1 MESTRVFVS
10 GLPPTLSNEQLK
22 KHFATRFHVTDAHV
36 LPKRRIGFVGFQTS
50 EVAQQAVSYFN
61 RTYLKMS
68 KISVDIARP
77 IDADPTNE
85 PPRSGQDSRESLPSD
100 AAGSTLKRKRDGDA
114 QDPKMQEYLSLIQQP
129 SKTKTWANDDQLP
142 TPVETDS
149 HPIEQPADNDDNTQ
163 ELTYAQRKKARL
175 GQDSKE
181 GSYVPGNA
189 GHSPTADE
197 DDVQPQPENGEE
209 VQAEQQDEQERQ
221 QPVSDS
227 DWLRSKTSRLLG
239 LLDEDEQAVFE
250 PPAPVSSSMPAADSN
265 VDAKIT
271 ETAEKPI
278 GNEPEKSTAT
288 PEVDTNIENIRI
300 SARLFVR
307 NLSYETKE
315 SDLQPVFAPFGK
327 LEEQPSLSYF
337 ELSLCLEQLLTFQSS
352 QIHVAFD
359 TRSTTSKGFAY
370 IQYSDTDAAVEA
382 YKNLDGKHFQ
392 GRLLHIL
399 PAAEKKTYKVDEH
412 ELSKLPLKKQ
422 KQIKRKQ
429 EATSSTFSWNSLY
442 MNADA
447 VMSSMSE
454 RLGVSKAELL
464 DPTSAD
470 AAVKQAHAET
480 HVIQETKAYFT
491 ANGVN
496 LDAFKRRE
504 RGNTAILVK
513 NFSYGTK
520 SEDLRKLLEPYGQ
533 LTRLLMPP
541 SGTIAIA
548 EFARPDEA
556 QKAFKGLAYRKLGDS
571 IIFLEKAP
579 KDLFDSNVPPQ
590 SSVPE
595 AKAVSQGFSTAD
607 TFAADEGD
615 QKLVTATLFVKNL
628 NFSTTQQTL
637 VEAFRP
643 LDGFVSAR
651 IKTKPD
657 PKNPGQTLSMGFG
670 FADFKT
676 KDQAQAALAVMN
688 GYTLDRHAL
697 VVRASHKGMDAA
709 EERRRDDTAKKI
721 AARRTKII
729 IKNLP
734 FQATKKDI
742 RSLFGAYGQLR
753 SVRVPQK
760 FDRSARGFG
769 FADFVSAREAENA
782 MDALKSTHLLGRRLV
797 LDFANEE
804 AIDPE
809 DEIER
814 IGKKVGEQ
822 LDRVKLQ
829 KLTGAGRKKFTVGA
843 QDDES

>member
-10 GLPPTLSNEQLK
+10 GIPPTLSNEQLK
-22 KHFATRFHVTDAHV
+22 KHFATRFQVTDAHV
-36 LPKRRIGFVGFQTS
+36 LPKRRIGFVGFKS
-50 EVAQQAVSYFN
+50 PEVAQQAVSYFN
-61 RTYLKMS
+61 KTFMKMS

-77 IDADPTNE
+77 IDAE
-85 PPRSGQDSRESLPSD
+85 PANDALTAAKNSRSYPSDD
-100 AAGSTLKRKRDGDA
+100 AAGSSLKRKRDGDLPK
-114 QDPKMQEYLSLIQQP
+114 DPKTQEYLSLLQHP
-129 SKTKTWANDDQLP
+129 SKTRTWANDDQIP
-142 TPVETDS
+142 PPVETES
-149 HPIEQPADNDDNTQ
+149 QAKEQPADVTADTQ
-163 ELTYAQRKKARL
+163 DLTYAQRKKAKL
-175 GQDSKE
+175 GQDAQE
-181 GSYVPGNA
+181 ESYTSVNA
-189 GHSPTADE
+189 GHSPAIHEEAAQPAPKTAEEEEGQQE
-197 DDVQPQPENGEE
+197 DHAQG
-209 VQAEQQDEQERQ
+209 
-221 QPVSDS
+221 PVSDS

-239 LLDEDEQAVFE
+239 LLDEDEQAAFE
-250 PPAPVSSSMPAADSN
+250 PPARAADSMPEAVSP
-265 VDAKIT
+265 VDAPT
-271 ETAEKPI
+271 TQTLEQPVEQVPETPAP
-278 GNEPEKSTAT
+278 
-288 PEVDTNIENIRI
+288 PEVDTNIENIRL

-307 NLSYETKE
+307 NLSYETTE
-315 SDLQPVFAPFGK
+315 SDLEPLFSPFGRI
-327 LEEQPSLSYF
+327 EE
-337 ELSLCLEQLLTFQSS
+337 
-352 QIHVAFD
+352 IHVAFD

-370 IQYSDTDAAVEA
+370 VQYVDPDSAVEA
-382 YKNLDGKHFQ
+382 YKTLDGKHFQ

-399 PAAEKKTYKVDEH
+399 PASQKKTYKLDEH
-412 ELSKLPLKKQ
+412 EISKLPLKKQ

-429 EATSSTFSWNSLY
+429 ESSSSTFSWNSLY

-447 VMSSMSE
+447 VMSSVAE

-480 HVIQETKAYFT
+480 HVIQETKAYFK

-496 LDAFKRRE
+496 LDAFKQRE
-504 RGNTAILVK
+504 RGNVALLVK

-520 SEDLRKLLEPYGQ
+520 SEDLRKLFEPFGQ

-541 SGTIAIA
+541 SGTIAIVQ
-548 EFARPDEA
+548 FARPDEA

-579 KDLFDSNVPPQ
+579 KDLFEANAPPQ
-590 SSVPE
+590 APVPE
-595 AKAVSQGFSTAD
+595 AKAVTQGFSTAD
-607 TFAADEGD
+607 TFAADDGD
-615 QKLVTATLFVKNL
+615 ENLVTATLFVKNL
-628 NFSTTQQTL
+628 NFSTTNASL
-637 VEAFRP
+637 IEAFRP

-651 IKTKPD
+651 IKLKPD

-676 KDQAQAALAVMN
+676 KAQAQAAQAVMN

-697 VVRASHKGMDAA
+697 VVKASHKGLDAA
-709 EERRRDDTAKKI
+709 EERRREDTAKKI

-742 RSLFGAYGQLR
+742 SSLFGAYGQLR
-753 SVRVPQK
+753 SVRVPKK

-782 MDALKSTHLLGRRLV
+782 MDALKNTHLLGRRLV
-797 LDFANEE
+797 LEFANEE
-804 AIDPE
+804 AINPE

-814 IGKKVGEQ
+814 IEKKVGEQ

-843 QDDES
+843 QDEES

>member
-22 KHFATRFHVTDAHV
+22 KHFATRFLVTDAHV
-36 LPKRRIGFVGFQTS
+36 LPKRRIGFVGFKS
-50 EVAQQAVSYFN
+50 PEVAQQAVSYFN
-61 RTYLKMS
+61 KTYMKMS
-68 KISVDIARP
+68 KISVDIARS
-77 IDADPTNE
+77 IDAE
-85 PPRSGQDSRESLPSD
+85 PDVSHKFGRNSKSSAASDST
-100 AAGSTLKRKRDGDA
+100 GSALKRKRDGDNIQ
-114 QDPKMQEYLSLIQQP
+114 QDPKLQEYLSVIQHP
-129 SKTKTWANDDQLP
+129 SKTKTWANDDQIP
-142 TPVETDS
+142 I
-149 HPIEQPADNDDNTQ
+149 PIEQNSPSDEQPVDADETPQ
-163 ELTYAQRKKARL
+163 ELTYAQRKRAKLADNQGESPHVL
-175 GQDSKE
+175 GDAGDLPMPDQDQ
-181 GSYVPGNA
+181 
-189 GHSPTADE
+189 
-197 DDVQPQPENGEE
+197 VQPEEEEAEKNEGEQNGQTEE
-209 VQAEQQDEQERQ
+209 A
-221 QPVSDS
+221 PVSDS

-239 LLDEDEQAVFE
+239 LLDEDEQAAFE
-250 PPAPVSSSMPAADSN
+250 PTMQESSSAAAVGSTNEVTKVDNVASSPKPDSQKAPAA
-265 VDAKIT
+265 
-271 ETAEKPI
+271 
-278 GNEPEKSTAT
+278 
-288 PEVDTNIENIRI
+288 PEVDTNIETIRI

-307 NLSYETKE
+307 NLSYDTTE
-315 SDLQPVFAPFGK
+315 SDLEPIFAPFGK
-327 LEEQPSLSYF
+327 IEE
-337 ELSLCLEQLLTFQSS
+337 
-352 QIHVAFD
+352 IHVAFD
-359 TRSTTSKGFAY
+359 TRFTTSKGFAY
-370 IQYSDTDAAVEA
+370 IQYSDPEAAVEA

-399 PAAEKKTYKVDEH
+399 PASEKKTYKLDEH

-429 EATSSTFSWNSLY
+429 DASSAAFSWNSLY

-447 VMSSMSE
+447 VMSSVAE

-480 HVIQETKAYFT
+480 HVIQETKAYFR

-496 LDAFKRRE
+496 LDAFKQRE

-520 SEDLRKLLEPYGQ
+520 TEDLRKLFEPYGQ

-541 SGTIAIA
+541 TGTIAVV
-548 EFARPDEA
+548 EYGRPDEA

-571 IIFLEKAP
+571 ILFLEKAP
-579 KDLFDSNVPPQ
+579 KNLFEGTATPQ
-590 SSVPE
+590 NPTPE
-595 AKAVSQGFSTAD
+595 TKTVAQGFSTAD
-607 TFAADEGD
+607 TFAAEEADD
-615 QKLVTATLFVKNL
+615 SLATSTLFIKNL
-628 NFSTTQQTL
+628 NFSTTNDKL

-651 IKTKPD
+651 IKLKPD

-670 FADFKT
+670 FVEFKT
-676 KDQAQAALAVMN
+676 KAQAQAALAVMN
-688 GYTLDRHAL
+688 GYTLERHAL
-697 VVRASHKGMDAA
+697 VVRTSHKGMDAA
-709 EERRRDDTAKKI
+709 EERRREDTAKKI

-734 FQATKKDI
+734 FQATKKDV

-782 MDALKSTHLLGRRLV
+782 MDALKNTHLLGRRLV
-797 LDFANEE
+797 LEFANEE
-804 AIDPE
+804 AVDPE
-809 DEIER
+809 QEIER
-814 IGKKVGEQ
+814 IEKKVGEQ

-829 KLTGAGRKKFTVGA
+829 KLTGTGRKKFIVGA
-843 QDDES
+843 QDDEN

>member
-10 GLPPTLSNEQLK
+10 GLPPTLSNDQLK
-22 KHFATRFHVTDAHV
+22 KHFATRFQVTDAHV
-36 LPKRRIGFVGFQTS
+36 LPKRRIGFVGFKS
-50 EVAQQAVSYFN
+50 PEVAQQAVSYFN
-61 RTYLKMS
+61 KTFMKMS
-68 KISVDIARP
+68 KISVDIAKP
-77 IDADPTNE
+77 IDSEPTNGA
-85 PPRSGQDSRESLPSD
+85 SKAGKNSRTDLPSD
-100 AAGSTLKRKRDGDA
+100 ATGSTLKRKRDGENVP
-114 QDPKMQEYLSLIQQP
+114 QDPKTQEYLSLIQQP
-129 SKTKTWANDDQLP
+129 SKTRTWANDDQIPAPL
-142 TPVETDS
+142 ETDS
-149 HPIEQPADNDDNTQ
+149 HSKEQRAEVDGDTQ
-163 ELTYAQRKKARL
+163 EEMTYAQRKKARM
-175 GQDSKE
+175 GQDPRESSHTSE
-181 GSYVPGNA
+181 NA
-189 GHSPTADE
+189 GHSQAADE
-197 DDVQPQPENGEE
+197 DAQPVPEKDEEKQEAQPEDQPQ
-209 VQAEQQDEQERQ
+209 A
-221 QPVSDS
+221 PVSDS

-239 LLDEDEQAVFE
+239 LLDEDEQAAFE
-250 PPAPVSSSMPAADSN
+250 QPAAPVDDTPVADSDVGMPN
-265 VDAKIT
+265 APSP
-271 ETAEKPI
+271 EKPAV
-278 GNEPEKSTAT
+278 NDSEKAPTAA
-288 PEVDTNIENIRI
+288 EVDTNIENIRI
-300 SARLFVR
+300 SARLFIR
-307 NLSYETKE
+307 NLSYETRE
-315 SDLQPVFAPFGK
+315 SDLEPLFSPFGK
-327 LEEQPSLSYF
+327 IEEPSSK
-337 ELSLCLEQLLTFQSS
+337 QLLMFHLL

-359 TRSTTSKGFAY
+359 TRSTISKGFAY
-370 IQYSDTDAAVEA
+370 VQYADPDSAVEA

-399 PAAEKKTYKVDEH
+399 PASQKKTYKLDDH

-429 EATSSTFSWNSLY
+429 DASSSTFSWNSLY

-447 VMSSMSE
+447 VMSSVAE
-454 RLGVSKAELL
+454 RIGVSKADLL

-480 HVIQETKAYFT
+480 HVIQETKAYFK

-496 LDAFKRRE
+496 LDAFKERE

-513 NFSYGTK
+513 NFSYGTT
-520 SEDLRKLLEPYGQ
+520 SEDLRKLFEPFGKP
-533 LTRLLMPP
+533 TRLLMPP
-541 SGTIAIA
+541 SGTIAVV

-579 KDLFDSNVPPQ
+579 KNLFDANVSPQ
-590 SSVPE
+590 APLPE
-595 AKAVSQGFSTAD
+595 AKTVAQGFSTAD

-615 QKLVTATLFVKNL
+615 EENLATSTLFVKNL
-628 NFSTTQQTL
+628 NFSTTNQSL

-651 IKTKPD
+651 IKLKPD

-676 KDQAQAALAVMN
+676 NAQAQAALAVMN

-709 EERRRDDTAKKI
+709 EERRREDTAKKI

-782 MDALKSTHLLGRRLV
+782 MDALKNTHLLGRRLV
-797 LDFANEE
+797 LEFANEE
-804 AIDPE
+804 AVDPE
-809 DEIER
+809 QEIER
-814 IGKKVGEQ
+814 IEKKVGEQ

-843 QDDES
+843 QDEES

>member
-10 GLPPTLSNEQLK
+10 GLPPTLTNDQLK
-22 KHFATRFHVTDAHV
+22 KHFATRFQVTDAHI
-36 LPKRRIGFVGFQTS
+36 LPKRRIGFVGFKSS

-61 RTYLKMS
+61 KTFMKMS
-68 KISVDIARP
+68 KISVDIAKP
-77 IDADPTNE
+77 IDAE
-85 PPRSGQDSRESLPSD
+85 PAHNAHKARKDSRDQPDD
-100 AAGSTLKRKRDGDA
+100 ASGNALKRKRDGEPVKDS
-114 QDPKMQEYLSLIQQP
+114 KTQEYLSLLQQP
-129 SKTKTWANDDQLP
+129 PKTRTWANDDQLP
-142 TPVETDS
+142 PPVETDS
-149 HPIEQPADNDDNTQ
+149 QLQEQPTDVVDDEKE
-163 ELTYAQRKKARL
+163 ELTYAQRKKAKL
-175 GQDSKE
+175 GQDQND
-181 GSYVPGNA
+181 GSSASVNA

-197 DDVQPQPENGEE
+197 DLSQPDPEKTEAK
-209 VQAEQQDEQERQ
+209 QKSEQEVSQ
-221 QPVSDS
+221 EEQAPVSDM

-239 LLDEDEQAVFE
+239 LLDEDEEATFA
-250 PPAPVSSSMPAADSN
+250 PPAPVVNDTPMADSN
-265 VDAKIT
+265 FDTSNVASP
-271 ETAEKPI
+271 EKPTVE
-278 GNEPEKSTAT
+278 EPVKAPTA

-300 SARLFVR
+300 SARLFIR
-307 NLSYETKE
+307 NLSYDTKE
-315 SDLQPVFAPFGK
+315 ADLEPVFSPFGK
-327 LEEQPSLSYF
+327 IEE
-337 ELSLCLEQLLTFQSS
+337 
-352 QIHVAFD
+352 IHVAFD
-359 TRSTTSKGFAY
+359 TRNTTSKGFAY
-370 IQYSDTDAAVEA
+370 VQYSNPDAAVEA

-399 PAAEKKTYKVDEH
+399 PASQKKTHKLDEH

-429 EATSSTFSWNSLY
+429 EASSSTFSWNSLY

-447 VMSSMSE
+447 VMSSVAE
-454 RLGVSKAELL
+454 RIGVSKSDLL
-464 DPTSAD
+464 DPTSSE

-480 HVIQETKAYFT
+480 HVIQETKAYFK

-496 LDAFKRRE
+496 LDAFKQRE
-504 RGNTAILVK
+504 RGNIAILVK

-520 SEDLRKLLEPYGQ
+520 TDDLRKLFEPFGTI
-533 LTRLLMPP
+533 TRLLMPP
-541 SGTIAIA
+541 SGTIAIV
-548 EFARPDEA
+548 EFSRPDEA
-556 QKAFKGLAYRKLGDS
+556 QKAFKSVAYRKLGDS

-579 KDLFDSNVPPQ
+579 KNLFEANVPPQ
-590 SSVPE
+590 NPLPE

-615 QKLVTATLFVKNL
+615 EANIATATLFIKNL
-628 NFSTTQQTL
+628 NFSTTNQSL
-637 VEAFRP
+637 VDAFRP

-670 FADFKT
+670 FADFRT
-676 KDQAQAALAVMN
+676 NAQAQAALAVMN

-709 EERRRDDTAKKI
+709 EERRKEDTAKKI

-734 FQATKKDI
+734 FQATKKDV

-782 MDALKSTHLLGRRLV
+782 MDALKNTHLLGRRLV
-797 LDFANEE
+797 LEFANAE
-804 AIDPE
+804 AIDAE
-809 DEIER
+809 EEIQR
-814 IGKKVGEQ
+814 IEKKVGEQ
-822 LDRVKLQ
+822 VDRVKLQ

>member
-10 GLPPTLSNEQLK
+10 GLPPTLSNDQLK
-22 KHFATRFHVTDAHV
+22 KHFATRFQVTDAHV
-36 LPKRRIGFVGFQTS
+36 LPKRRIGFVGFKSS

-61 RTYLKMS
+61 KTYMKMS

-77 IDADPTNE
+77 IDAEPNDANNAGKNSRTN
-85 PPRSGQDSRESLPSD
+85 DD
-100 AAGSTLKRKRDGDA
+100 ANGNNLKRKRDGETA
-114 QDPKMQEYLSLIQQP
+114 PKDPKTQEYLSLIQQP
-129 SKTKTWANDDQLP
+129 SKTRTWANDDQIP
-142 TPVETDS
+142 TPVEAN
-149 HPIEQPADNDDNTQ
+149 PQPQEQPDVSESQ
-163 ELTYAQRKKARL
+163 EELTYAQRKKAKL
-175 GQDSKE
+175 GQDATEASNA
-181 GSYVPGNA
+181 SGNA
-189 GHSPTADE
+189 GNAPTADG
-197 DDVQPQPENGEE
+197 DNV
-209 VQAEQQDEQERQ
+209 QDESEKTDEPEGQQEDQ
-221 QPVSDS
+221 AQAPVSDS

-239 LLDEDEQAVFE
+239 LLDEDEQAEFDA
-250 PPAPVSSSMPAADSN
+250 PAPASNNAPASDSD
-265 VDAKIT
+265 VDMT
-271 ETAEKPI
+271 ESPEKPAVE
-278 GNEPEKSTAT
+278 NSEKAPTA

-300 SARLFVR
+300 SARLFIR
-307 NLSYETKE
+307 NLSYETKD
-315 SDLQPVFAPFGK
+315 SDLEPVFSPFGRI
-327 LEEQPSLSYF
+327 EE
-337 ELSLCLEQLLTFQSS
+337 
-352 QIHVAFD
+352 IHVAFD
-359 TRSTTSKGFAY
+359 TRNTASKGFAY
-370 IQYSDTDAAVEA
+370 VQYADPDAAVEA

-399 PAAEKKTYKVDEH
+399 PASQKKTYKLDEH

-429 EATSSTFSWNSLY
+429 DASSSTFSWNSLY

-447 VMSSMSE
+447 VMSSVAE
-454 RLGVSKAELL
+454 RIGVSKSDLL
-464 DPTSAD
+464 DPTSSD

-480 HVIQETKAYFT
+480 HVIQETKAYFK
-491 ANGVN
+491 AHGVN
-496 LDAFKRRE
+496 LDAFKQRE
-504 RGNTAILVK
+504 RGNVAILVK

-520 SEDLRKLLEPYGQ
+520 SEDLRKLFEPFGQ
-533 LTRLLMPP
+533 IIRLLMPP
-541 SGTIAIA
+541 SGTIAIV

-579 KDLFDSNVPPQ
+579 KNLFESNVPPQ
-590 SSVPE
+590 NPLPE
-595 AKAVSQGFSTAD
+595 TKAVSQGFSTAD
-607 TFAADEGD
+607 TFAAEEGEENIA
-615 QKLVTATLFVKNL
+615 TATLFVKNL
-628 NFSTTQQTL
+628 NFSTTNQSL

-676 KDQAQAALAVMN
+676 NAQAQAALAVMN

-709 EERRRDDTAKKI
+709 EERRREDTAKKI

-782 MDALKSTHLLGRRLV
+782 MDALKNTHLLGRRLV
-797 LDFANEE
+797 LEFANEE
-804 AIDPE
+804 AVDPE
-809 DEIER
+809 EEIKR
-814 IGKKVGEQ
+814 IEKKVGEQ
-822 LDRVKLQ
+822 VDRVKLQ
-829 KLTGAGRKKFTVGA
+829 KLTGVGRKKFTVGA

>member
-10 GLPPTLSNEQLK
+10 GLPPTLSNDQLK
-22 KHFATRFHVTDAHV
+22 KHFATRFQVTDAHV
-36 LPKRRIGFVGFQTS
+36 LPKRRIGFVGFKSS

-61 RTYLKMS
+61 RTFLKMS

-77 IDADPTNE
+77 IDAE
-85 PPRSGQDSRESLPSD
+85 PANDALTAARNSRQNLPSD
-100 AAGSTLKRKRDGDA
+100 AAGNALKRKRDGEPL
-114 QDPKMQEYLSLIQQP
+114 PKDSKTQEYLSLLQHP
-129 SKTKTWANDDQLP
+129 SKTRTWANDDQIP
-142 TPVETDS
+142 PVEVDS
-149 HPIEQPADNDDNTQ
+149 HAHAQEQPADSTDDIQ
-163 ELTYAQRKKARL
+163 ELTFAQRKKAKL
-175 GQDSKE
+175 GQENKDS
-181 GSYVPGNA
+181 SSAPPNA
-189 GHSPTADE
+189 GHSPTAHEEKTESVSEVSAEEKQGKQEDQEDQE
-197 DDVQPQPENGEE
+197 DDQTQG
-209 VQAEQQDEQERQ
+209 
-221 QPVSDS
+221 PVSDS

-239 LLDEDEQAVFE
+239 LLDKDEQESFDS
-250 PPAPVSSSMPAADSN
+250 PAPVSDNTPVAYSTVNAAEPASPEEP
-265 VDAKIT
+265 T
-271 ETAEKPI
+271 ETVE
-278 GNEPEKSTAT
+278 EPPVA
-288 PEVDTNIENIRI
+288 PEVDTNIETIRL
-300 SARLFVR
+300 SARLFIR
-307 NLSYETKE
+307 NLSYDTREP
-315 SDLQPVFAPFGK
+315 DLEPVFSSFGRI
-327 LEEQPSLSYF
+327 EE
-337 ELSLCLEQLLTFQSS
+337 
-352 QIHVAFD
+352 IHVAFD

-370 IQYSDTDAAVEA
+370 VQYVDPDSAVEA
-382 YKNLDGKHFQ
+382 YKALDGKHFQ

-399 PAAEKKTYKVDEH
+399 PASQKKTYKLDEH
-412 ELSKLPLKKQ
+412 EISKLPLKKQ
-422 KQIKRKQ
+422 KQIKRKL
-429 EATSSTFSWNSLY
+429 ETTASSFNWNSLY

-447 VMSSMSE
+447 VMSSVAE

-480 HVIQETKAYFT
+480 HVIQETKAYFK

-496 LDAFKRRE
+496 LDAFKQRE
-504 RGNTAILVK
+504 RGNTALLVK

-520 SEDLRKLLEPYGQ
+520 SEDLRKLFEPFGK

-541 SGTIAIA
+541 TGTIAIV

-556 QKAFKGLAYRKLGDS
+556 QKAFKGVAYRKLGDS

-579 KDLFDSNVPPQ
+579 KDLIEANVAPQ
-590 SSVPE
+590 APLPDTKTVT
-595 AKAVSQGFSTAD
+595 QGFSTAD
-607 TFAADEGD
+607 TFAAEEGD
-615 QKLVTATLFVKNL
+615 ENLVTATLFVKNL
-628 NFSTTQQTL
+628 NFSTTNASL
-637 VEAFRP
+637 IEAFRP

-651 IKTKPD
+651 IKLKPD
-657 PKNPGQTLSMGFG
+657 PKNLGQTLSMGFG

-676 KDQAQAALAVMN
+676 KAQAQAALAVMD

-697 VVRASHKGMDAA
+697 VVKASHKGLDAA

-742 RSLFGAYGQLR
+742 SSLFGAYGQLR
-753 SVRVPQK
+753 SVRVPKK

-782 MDALKSTHLLGRRLV
+782 MDALKNTHLLGRRLV
-797 LDFANEE
+797 LEFANEE
-804 AIDPE
+804 AINPE

-814 IGKKVGEQ
+814 IEKKVGEQ

-829 KLTGAGRKKFTVGA
+829 KLTAAGRKKFIVGA

>member
-10 GLPPTLSNEQLK
+10 GLPPTLSNDQLK
-22 KHFATRFHVTDAHV
+22 KHFATRFQVTDAHV
-36 LPKRRIGFVGFQTS
+36 LPKRRIGFVGFKSPQ
-50 EVAQQAVSYFN
+50 VAQQAVSYFN
-61 RTYLKMS
+61 KTYMKMS
-68 KISVDIARP
+68 KISVDIAKP
-77 IDADPTNE
+77 IDAE
-85 PPRSGQDSRESLPSD
+85 PAHDAHKTGKDSGMSMHGG
-100 AAGSTLKRKRDGDA
+100 AAENSLKRKRDEKP
-114 QDPKMQEYLSLIQQP
+114 QDPKVQEYLSLLQQP

-142 TPVETDS
+142 TPLETNSLSD
-149 HPIEQPADNDDNTQ
+149 EQPADVDDTPQ
-163 ELTYAQRKKARL
+163 ELTYAQRKKAKL
-175 GQDSKE
+175 GQE
-181 GSYVPGNA
+181 PGSSSCASENA
-189 GHSPTADE
+189 GNPSTADG
-197 DDVQPQPENGEE
+197 DAQPKPEKAEEEQAGQPEA
-209 VQAEQQDEQERQ
+209 QAD

-239 LLDEDEQAVFE
+239 LLDEDEEADSA
-250 PPAPVSSSMPAADSN
+250 PPARTPSAAPSDDMDVGAPVES
-265 VDAKIT
+265 T
-271 ETAEKPI
+271 EKPSVT
-278 GNEPEKSTAT
+278 ESEKAT
-288 PEVDTNIENIRI
+288 VPPEVDTNIENIRI
-300 SARLFVR
+300 SARLFLR

-315 SDLQPVFAPFGK
+315 SDLEPVFAPFGK
-327 LEEQPSLSYF
+327 IEE
-337 ELSLCLEQLLTFQSS
+337 
-352 QIHVAFD
+352 IHVAFD
-359 TRSTTSKGFAY
+359 TRFTKSKGFAY
-370 IQYSDTDAAVEA
+370 IQYADPDAAVEA

-399 PAAEKKTYKVDEH
+399 PASQKKTYKLDEY

-429 EATSSTFSWNSLY
+429 DASSSTFSWNSLY

-447 VMSSMSE
+447 VMSSVAE
-454 RLGVSKAELL
+454 RLGVTKAELL

-480 HVIQETKAYFT
+480 HVIQETKAYFK

-496 LDAFKRRE
+496 LDAFKQRE
-504 RGNTAILVK
+504 RGNTAILIK

-520 SEDLRKLLEPYGQ
+520 TEDLRKLLEPFGQ
-533 LTRLLMPP
+533 PSRLLMPP

-571 IIFLEKAP
+571 ILFLEKAP
-579 KDLFDSNVPPQ
+579 KDLFDASISPQ
-590 SSVPE
+590 KPLAEV
-595 AKAVSQGFSTAD
+595 KAVSQGFSTAD
-607 TFAADEGD
+607 TFAAEEEGD
-615 QKLVTATLFVKNL
+615 QNIVTATLFVKNL
-628 NFSTTQQTL
+628 NFSTTNQSL
-637 VEAFRP
+637 VETFRP
-643 LDGFVSAR
+643 LDGFISAR

-670 FADFKT
+670 FVDFKSNT
-676 KDQAQAALAVMN
+676 QAQAALAVMN
-688 GYTLDRHAL
+688 GYTLDRHSL

-709 EERRRDDTAKKI
+709 EERRREDTAKKI

-782 MDALKSTHLLGRRLV
+782 MDALKNTHLLGRRLV
-797 LDFANEE
+797 LEFANEE
-804 AIDPE
+804 AVDPE
-809 DEIER
+809 EEIKR
-814 IGKKVGEQ
+814 IEKKVGEQ

-843 QDDES
+843 QDEES